1 MGNGGGIGGF
11 MTDVMGGEND
21 YQQNTHDFKRN
32 DYTYGGRSAYD
43 YETQGGQQQGRA
55 GAQIDYGNAGASR
68 LMGLGSRGSEADATE
83 MARQAA
89 MGQVPSVA
97 QNQLLMGRDQSI
109 QNAMAMAN
117 SVRGGG
123 ANLAAAQMGA
133 MRQGGETMGQV
144 NQQSAMLRANEM
156 AQARGQY
163 GALAAQQRAHD
174 LQLQG
179 LDANQAQ
186 AQAQLEQ
193 QQKAQNDQYSMGL
206 YGLGQHAA
214 DSSLAAS
221 MGLNRDQ
228 AGNEISAG
236 QINADIAKGN
246 AGQAAAGGQQAAG
259 TAAAA
264 MGAMAMMSDERVK
277 THMGSGSAATSD
289 FLGSL
294 APTSYRYKEGV
305 PGESPNADR
314 FGILAQDV
322 GRTPMGRSLI
332 EETPIGKAINVPHAT
347 GALLAGEGE
356 LYARQRRLEAE
367 IHALRGGR

>member
-1 MGNGGGIGGF
+1 MGGGIGGA
-11 MTDVMGGEND
+11 MTDIMGGGND
-21 YQQNTHDFKRN
+21 YHQDTHDFSQG
-32 DYTYGGRSAYD
+32 DYTYGGKSAFD
-43 YETQGGQQQGRA
+43 YETQGGQQQGRQ
-55 GAQIDYGNAGASR
+55 GAQVGYGNADASR
-68 LMGLGSRGSEADATE
+68 LMGMGSRGAEADATE

-89 MGQVPSVA
+89 MGQAPSVA

-163 GALAAQQRAHD
+163 GAMAAQQRAHD

-179 LDANQAQ
+179 LDAQQAQ
-186 AQAQLEQ
+186 VQAQLEQ
-193 QQKAQNDQYSMGL
+193 QQKAQNDQYSLGL

-214 DSSLAAS
+214 DSSLNAS
-221 MGLNRDQ
+221 MGRNRDQ

-236 QINADIAKGN
+236 QINAGVAAQN
-246 AGQAAAGGQQAAG
+246 AAQAAANGQMVVGAAAG
-259 TAAAA
+259 AASG
-264 MGAMAMMSDERVK
+264 GATMFSDERLK
-277 THMGSGSAATSD
+277 THMGSGSTATSD

-305 PGESPNADR
+305 PGESPHADR

-332 EETPIGKAINVPHAT
+332 EETPIGKAISVPHAT

-367 IHALRGGR
+367 LHALKGGR